1 MPRATNRV
9 SNRGAGQQ
17 SVPERP
23 TPTDAERLTSLA
35 RLNFSN
41 QNSGLSLPRIDRQ
54 PTVYSH
60 TVGDDTS
67 LALAESFIKLGLGT
81 MEMWKKAGNCTRFI
95 AEALNT
101 WLQDI
106 GADSLSE
113 HVDLCFS
120 FTTEYESEKFENG
133 QIVAMIDTSASG
145 CTVIGDVIARM
156 EKHAPGLGADFYS
169 VFSSTLYRWMRI
181 YDHSDAEMFVER
193 WTESIEYDPS
203 SDGQTLEEYCIANEI
218 HIPDVEGSIPL
229 PIRNRKGRAASAVRR
244 LQKHSN
250 GRFGEAVKTLLDM
263 WAIRPQ
269 IDTKK
274 ATRLEFEWDDA
285 PLPTWVVFF
294 EEHDAIS
301 QCFDEEAATYYE
313 CSHEPTWFTVFK
325 VTDTAALQRVLREV
339 ERFVRVIQGLVRL
352 NELFTKNEATD
363 ERLRQRRIRGQLRA
377 A

>member
-9 SNRGAGQQ
+9 SNRGASQQ
-17 SVPERP
+17 PAPTRP
-23 TPTDAERLTSLA
+23 TPADAERITSLA
-35 RLNFSN
+35 RLNFST
-41 QNSGLSLPRIDRQ
+41 QSPAVTLPRIDRQ

-101 WLQDI
+101 WLQDT

-120 FTTEYESEKFENG
+120 FTTEYEQQKFENG
-133 QIVAMIDTSASG
+133 QIFAMIDTSASG
-145 CTVIGDVIARM
+145 CTVIGDVIERM
-156 EKHAPGLGADFYS
+156 EKHAPGMGADFYS
-169 VFSSTLYRWMRI
+169 VLCSTLYRWMRI
-181 YDHSDAEMFVER
+181 YDRSDAEMFVER

-203 SDGQTLEEYCIANEI
+203 SDGQTREEYCIANEI

-229 PIRNRKGRAASAVRR
+229 PIRNHKGTAASAVRR
-244 LQKHSN
+244 LRKNSD

-269 IDTKK
+269 IDTKN
-274 ATRLEFEWDDA
+274 AARLDFDWDDA

-294 EEHDAIS
+294 EEHDAIN

-313 CSHEPTWFTVFK
+313 CSHEPTFFTAFN
-325 VTDTAALQRVLREV
+325 VTDTAALQGVLREV

-352 NELFTKNEATD
+352 NELFRKGEATD
-363 ERLRQRRIRGQLRA
+363 ERLRQRGVRGQLRA